1 MIDKRIR
8 YIISAVIA
16 VIMVIA
22 PSITPRA
29 ANNRLFNFDKS
40 EIKKV
45 RLDDGDGGRVEEIEN
60 PEKIAEIIDILNN
73 FEYTASHPRDPD
85 LMGCGYGIA
94 LYFDS
99 FGEDGVIGYG
109 FGPDSILADGVWYIS
124 EGESLQLL
132 VESIQSGGEYWVYVR
147 GVEWTLGLAQKAVLT
162 MLYGE

>member
-1 MIDKRIR
+1 MSRKTR
-8 YIISAVIA
+8 YLFSVVAVIVMILA
-16 VIMVIA
+16 I
-22 PSITPRA
+22 PITPIA

-40 EIKKV
+40 EITKV
-45 RLDDGDGGRVEEIEN
+45 RLDDGDGGRVEETED

-94 LYFDS
+94 LYSNS

-124 EGESLQLL
+124 EEESLQLL
-132 VESIQSGGEYWVYVR
+132 VESIRPGGEYWVYVR
-147 GVEWTLGLAQKAVLT
+147 GAEWTLGLAQKAVLT